1 MAGGVSTSVPR
12 VLELDRVPER
22 MPHRDAALGQLA
34 NALDPLRSDRPAYPI
49 CISGPTGAGKTAVSR
64 FAVRELRRE
73 TAVNTAHVDCLRTR
87 SRAAILEEALVD
99 AGLKTRSS
107 PKADAASSYLAQ
119 LEDADSPI
127 VLTLDEA
134 EHIEDEHLP
143 HVLFEADG
151 VTPVFVVH
159 EYERFAARLDAATSS
174 RLRTGPHIELKR
186 YSQSELVDILQS
198 RVDAGDLSGITD
210 GTLEL
215 IADTAAGNAREAISI
230 LREAYVEGKAR
241 DERVTPALIADVREP
256 AMESIRRYNVERLD
270 TPHRLL
276 KHMIDDAGEIRAG
289 ELADRFEVE
298 YPDAHGRDRRRYLNV
313 LVRYGCIRKQ
323 GSGRGTRYLSIAQD
337 G

>member
-1 MAGGVSTSVPR
+1 
-12 VLELDRVPER
+12 
-22 MPHRDAALGQLA
+22 MPHRDAALGQFA

-49 CISGPTGAGKTAVSR
+49 CISRPTGAGDTVVSR
-64 FAVRELRRE
+64 FAVHELRRE
-73 TAVNTAHVDCLRTR
+73 TVVKTAHVDCLRTR
-87 SRAAILEEALVD
+87 SHAAILEEALVD

-143 HVLFEADG
+143 HVLFEANG
-151 VTPVFVVH
+151 VAPVFVVH
-159 EYERFAARLDAATSS
+159 EHERFVTRLDAETSS
-174 RLRTGPHIELKR
+174 RFRTGLHIELKR

-215 IADTAAGNAREAISI
+215 IAD
-230 LREAYVEGKAR
+230 
-241 DERVTPALIADVREP
+241 VREL
-256 AMESIRRYNVERLD
+256 AMESIRRYNMECQD

-276 KHMIDDAGEIRAG
+276 KHMIDYPGEIWAEELVDLFGVEYSPHQLRAGLITTHRDAGTCARSSATAATSARRFWERTTTKHRSARGCADGAISSLLSY
-289 ELADRFEVE
+289 ELPRNTD
-298 YPDAHGRDRRRYLNV
+298 
-313 LVRYGCIRKQ
+313 
-323 GSGRGTRYLSIAQD
+323 
-337 G
+337 

>member
-1 MAGGVSTSVPR
+1 MSTSVPR

-119 LEDADSPI
+119 MEDADSPI

-151 VTPVFVVH
+151 VTPLFVVH
-159 EYERFAARLDAATSS
+159 EYERFAARLDAARRRDSAPARTSNSAGTVSRNSSTSS
-174 RLRTGPHIELKR
+174 RRASTRATCPGSRTGR
-186 YSQSELVDILQS
+186 WS
-198 RVDAGDLSGITD
+198 
-210 GTLEL
+210 
-215 IADTAAGNAREAISI
+215 
-230 LREAYVEGKAR
+230 
-241 DERVTPALIADVREP
+241 
-256 AMESIRRYNVERLD
+256 
-270 TPHRLL
+270 
-276 KHMIDDAGEIRAG
+276 
-289 ELADRFEVE
+289 DRG
-298 YPDAHGRDRRRYLNV
+298 HRRRQ
-313 LVRYGCIRKQ
+313 R
-323 GSGRGTRYLSIAQD
+323 S
-337 G
+337 